1 MAGQGNESAPAA
13 ASRRT
18 HGDCACGSR
27 TSLIYEK
34 GPRTKERFARGNSLS
49 AKYIIGIDL
58 GTTNSALA
66 SCDITI
72 SDEESRIELCSIP
85 QLINPDEVAE
95 RTLLPSF
102 LYIPG
107 ELDFPKGSISVPWDP
122 EARFVVGELAR
133 KRGAESP
140 NRLVASAKS
149 WLSYPEVNRT
159 MPILPWQS
167 PAEVPKLSPVDVSS
181 QYLQHLSKAWEGGHS
196 RKHEEAALAEQEIL
210 LTVPASFNEEAR
222 ELTRRAAEQAGYQ
235 HVTLL
240 EEPQAAFYA
249 WLEAQG
255 DGWRDRIR
263 VGDLVLICDVGGG
276 TTDFSLIMVSE
287 ENGELVLKRV
297 AVGDHILLGG
307 DNMDLALARLLQRR
321 LESSGQRIDT
331 WQLLGLWHQCRFAK
345 EQLFQSPK
353 TKSAPITLLGK
364 GTKLIGGTIKTELA
378 REDLDQVVVEGFFP
392 RVASSELPLRQ
403 RRVGFQELGLPYA
416 ADPAVTKH
424 LARFLSEQ
432 VRNSPESSGIRRGRS
447 GLACPTHVLFNG
459 GVMKAAVLR
468 DRVVEVLNGWLRQEG
483 FDALGAEQI
492 LEAPDL
498 EHAVARGA
506 AYYGKARDGRG
517 VRIRSGAS
525 RTYYIGIESAMP
537 AVPGMEAPL
546 KALCVVP
553 FGMEEGAEATIPNRE
568 FGLVVGEPAEF
579 RFLSSSVRKQDHIG
593 SLLEDWGA
601 DIEELNPL
609 EVTLNVDGQQGAV
622 VPVRLETR
630 VTELGT
636 LEVWCV
642 SRNDAQR
649 WKLELNIREKTTQ

>member
-1 MAGQGNESAPAA
+1 MA
-13 ASRRT
+13 
-18 HGDCACGSR
+18 
-27 TSLIYEK
+27 
-34 GPRTKERFARGNSLS
+34 
-49 AKYIIGIDL
+49 AKYIVGIDL

-66 SCDITI
+66 RCDATA
-72 SDEESRIELCSIP
+72 DEKGSRIEVRGIP
-85 QLINPDEVAE
+85 QLVNPNEVAQ

-107 ELDFPKGSISVPWDP
+107 EFDFPKGSLALPWEP
-122 EARFVVGELAR
+122 EPKFVIGELAR

-140 NRLVASAKS
+140 NRLVSSAKS
-149 WLSYPEVNRT
+149 WLSYAGVDRT
-159 MPILPWQS
+159 APILPWQA
-167 PAEVPKLSPVDVSS
+167 PEEVPKLSPVEASS
-181 QYLQHLSKAWEGGHS
+181 QFLRHLRTVWDSGEAGGQG
-196 RKHEEAALAEQEIL
+196 ELALAEQDVL
-210 LTVPASFNEEAR
+210 LTVPASFDEEAR

-249 WLEAQG
+249 WLESQG
-255 DGWRDRIR
+255 DAWRRRIK
-263 VGDLVLICDVGGG
+263 VGDLVLVCDVGGG
-276 TTDFSLIMVSE
+276 TTDLSLIVVSE
-287 ENGELVLKRV
+287 ENGDLTLKRV

-307 DNMDLALARLLQRR
+307 DNMDLALARVLQQR
-321 LESSGQRIDT
+321 LEASGNRIDT
-331 WQLLGLWHQCRFAK
+331 WQLHGLWHQCRTEK
-345 EQLFQSPK
+345 EKLFESPK
-353 TKSAPITLLGK
+353 TQKRPITLLGK
-364 GTKLIGGTIKTELA
+364 GTKLIGGTIKTELV
-378 REDLDQVVVEGFFP
+378 REDLDQVLVDGFFP
-392 RVASSELPLRQ
+392 KVASGELPARQ

-416 ADPAVTKH
+416 ADPAITKH

-432 VRNSPESSGIRRGRS
+432 VRNSPEAAGIRRGPS
-447 GLACPTHVLFNG
+447 GLACPTHILFNG

-468 DRVVEVLNGWLRQEG
+468 DRVVEVLNSWLRQEG

-492 LEAPDL
+492 LNSHNEAPDL

-506 AYYGKARDGRG
+506 AYYGKARRGRG

-553 FGMEEGAEATIPNRE
+553 FGMEEGTEATIPGRE

-579 RFLSSSVRKQDHIG
+579 RFLSSSVRKQDHVG

-601 DIEELNPL
+601 DIEELSPL
-609 EVTLNVDGQQGAV
+609 EVTLKLDGQQGTV
-622 VPVRLETR
+622 VPVRIETR

-642 SRNDAQR
+642 SRDGTER
-649 WKLELNIREKTTQ
+649 WKLELNIREKTREKTGR

>member
-1 MAGQGNESAPAA
+1 MAAQ
-13 ASRRT
+13 
-18 HGDCACGSR
+18 
-27 TSLIYEK
+27 
-34 GPRTKERFARGNSLS
+34 
-49 AKYIIGIDL
+49 YIVGIDL

-66 SCDITI
+66 RCDATAG
-72 SDEESRIELCSIP
+72 EQESRIEIRSIP
-85 QLINPDEVAE
+85 QLVNPNEVAE

-107 ELDFPKGSISVPWDP
+107 EFDFPSGSLALPWEP
-122 EARFVVGELAR
+122 EPKLVIGELAR

-149 WLSYPEVNRT
+149 WLSSAGVDRT
-159 MPILPWQS
+159 AAILPWQA
-167 PAEVPKLSPVDVSS
+167 PEEVPKLSPLEASS
-181 QYLQHLSKAWEGGHS
+181 QLLRYLRTAWDSGEPGPL
-196 RKHEEAALAEQEIL
+196 ALAEQDVL
-210 LTVPASFNEEAR
+210 LTVPASFDEEAR

-249 WLEAQG
+249 WLESQG
-255 DGWRDRIR
+255 DGWRRRIK
-263 VGDLVLICDVGGG
+263 VGDLVLVCDVGGG

-287 ENGELVLKRV
+287 QKGELSLERV

-307 DNMDLALARLLQRR
+307 DNMDLALARVLQQR
-321 LESSGQRIDT
+321 LEASGQRIDH
-331 WQLLGLWHQCRFAK
+331 WQLQGLWHLCRMAK
-345 EQLFQSPK
+345 EKLFESPK
-353 TKSAPITLLGK
+353 TQNRPITLLGK

-378 REDLDQVVVEGFFP
+378 REDLDQVLVEGFFP
-392 RVASSELPLRQ
+392 KVKSVELPVRQ

-416 ADPAVTKH
+416 ADPAITKH
-424 LARFLSEQ
+424 LARFLTEQ
-432 VRNSPESSGIRRGRS
+432 VRNSPEAAGIRRGGS
-447 GLACPTHVLFNG
+447 GLACPTHILFNG

-468 DRVVEVLNGWLRQEG
+468 NRVVEVLNSWLRQEG
-483 FDALGAEQI
+483 FEALAAEKI

-506 AYYGKARDGRG
+506 AYYGMARRGRG
-517 VRIRSGAS
+517 MRIRSGAS

-553 FGMEEGAEATIPNRE
+553 FGMEEGTEAAISDRE

-579 RFLSSSVRKQDHIG
+579 RFLSSTVRKQDKVG

-601 DIEELNPL
+601 DIEEQSPL
-609 EVTLNVDGQQGAV
+609 KVTLKLNGQLGAV

-642 SRNDAQR
+642 SRDGAHR
-649 WKLELNIREKTTQ
+649 WKLELNIREKTGR

>member
-1 MAGQGNESAPAA
+1 M
-13 ASRRT
+13 
-18 HGDCACGSR
+18 
-27 TSLIYEK
+27 
-34 GPRTKERFARGNSLS
+34 S
-49 AKYIIGIDL
+49 AKYIVGIDL

-66 SCDITI
+66 RYAPEASE
-72 SDEESRIELCSIP
+72 EESRIEICSIP
-85 QLINPDEVAE
+85 QLINPNEVAE

-102 LYIPG
+102 LYIPS
-107 ELDFPKGSISVPWDP
+107 ELDFPKGSISLPWEP
-122 EARFVVGELAR
+122 EPKFVVGELAR

-140 NRLVASAKS
+140 NRLIASAKS
-149 WLSYPEVNRT
+149 WLSYAGVNRT
-159 MPILPWQS
+159 SPILPWQA
-167 PAEVPKLSPVDVSS
+167 PAEVLKLSPVEASS
-181 QYLQHLSKAWEGGHS
+181 QFLEHLSKAWEGSVSG
-196 RKHEEAALAEQEIL
+196 EQGEVPLGEQDIL
-210 LTVPASFNEEAR
+210 LTVPASFDEEAR

-249 WLEAQG
+249 WLESQG
-255 DGWRDRIR
+255 ESWRRRIR
-263 VGDLVLICDVGGG
+263 VGDLVLVCDVGGG

-287 ENGELVLKRV
+287 EDGDLTLKRV

-307 DNMDLALARLLQRR
+307 DNMDLALARLLQQR
-321 LESSGQRIDT
+321 LEASGYRIDT
-331 WQLLGLWHQCRFAK
+331 WQLHGLWHQCRFAK

-353 TKSAPITLLGK
+353 TKTRPITLLGK
-364 GTKLIGGTIKTELA
+364 GTKLVGGTIKTELA
-378 REDLDQVVVEGFFP
+378 REDLDQVLIEGFFP
-392 RVASSELPLRQ
+392 RVASSEMPARQ

-416 ADPAVTKH
+416 ADPAVTRH

-432 VRNSPESSGIRRGRS
+432 VRNSPESAGIRRGPS

-468 DRVVEVLNGWLRQEG
+468 DRVVEVLNTWLEQEG
-483 FDALGAEQI
+483 FNALGAEQI

-506 AYYGKARDGRG
+506 AYYGKARRGQG

-525 RTYYIGIESAMP
+525 RTYYIGIESSMP

-553 FGMEEGAEATIPNRE
+553 FGMEEGTEATIPDRE

-579 RFLSSSVRKQDHIG
+579 RFLSSTIRKQDHAG
-593 SLLEDWGA
+593 NLLEDWGT
-601 DIEELNPL
+601 DLEELSPL
-609 EVTLNVDGQQGAV
+609 EVTLKLDGQQGAV
-622 VPVRLETR
+622 VPVRIETR

-642 SRNDAQR
+642 SRDGTNR
-649 WKLELNIREKTTQ
+649 WKLELNIRETTGR

>member
-1 MAGQGNESAPAA
+1 
-13 ASRRT
+13 
-18 HGDCACGSR
+18 
-27 TSLIYEK
+27 LV
-34 GPRTKERFARGNSLS
+34 

-66 SCDITI
+66 RCDAAAA
-72 SDEESRIELCSIP
+72 EQKGQIEVHSIP
-85 QLINPDEVAE
+85 QLVNANEVAE

-107 ELDFPKGSISVPWDP
+107 EFDFPKGSLALPWEP
-122 EARFVVGELAR
+122 EPKLVIGELAR

-149 WLSYPEVNRT
+149 WLSYAAVDRT
-159 MPILPWQS
+159 APILPWQA
-167 PAEVPKLSPVDVSS
+167 PEEVPKLSPLEASS
-181 QYLQHLSKAWEGGHS
+181 NFLQYLRTVWDSG
-196 RKHEEAALAEQEIL
+196 EAGEQGQFALAEQDVL
-210 LTVPASFNEEAR
+210 LTVPASFDEEAR
-222 ELTRRAAEQAGYQ
+222 ELTRRAAEQAGYD

-249 WLEAQG
+249 WLESQG
-255 DGWRDRIR
+255 DAWRHRIR
-263 VGDLVLICDVGGG
+263 VGNLVLVCDIGGG

-287 ENGELVLKRV
+287 ESGELTLKRV

-307 DNMDLALARLLQRR
+307 DNMDLALARFLQQR
-321 LESSGQRIDT
+321 LEASGNRIDM
-331 WQLLGLWHQCRFAK
+331 WQLQGLWHQCRMAK
-345 EQLFQSPK
+345 EKLFESPK
-353 TKSAPITLLGK
+353 TQTLPITLLGK
-364 GTKLIGGTIKTELA
+364 GTKLVGGTIKTELA
-378 REDLDQVVVEGFFP
+378 REDLNQILVEGFFP
-392 RVASSELPLRQ
+392 KVGSDELPAHQ

-416 ADPAVTKH
+416 ADPAITKH

-432 VRNSPESSGIRRGRS
+432 VRNSPEAAGIRRGGS
-447 GLACPTHVLFNG
+447 GLACPTHILFNG
-459 GVMKAAVLR
+459 GVLKAAVLR
-468 DRVVEVLNGWLRQEG
+468 DRIVEVLNSWLRQEG
-483 FDALGAEQI
+483 FEALGKEQI

-498 EHAVARGA
+498 EHSVARGA
-506 AYYGKARDGRG
+506 AYYGKARRGRG

-525 RTYYIGIESAMP
+525 RTYYIGIESSMP

-553 FGMEEGAEATIPNRE
+553 FGMEEGTEATIPDRE

-579 RFLSSSVRKQDHIG
+579 RFLSSSVRKQDQVG
-593 SLLEDWGA
+593 SLLEDWGD
-601 DIEELNPL
+601 DIEERSPL
-609 EVTLNVDGQQGAV
+609 HVTLKLDGQVGKI

-642 SRNDAQR
+642 SRDGHR
-649 WKLELNIREKTTQ
+649 WKLELNIREKTKR

>member
-1 MAGQGNESAPAA
+1 MAG
-13 ASRRT
+13 
-18 HGDCACGSR
+18 
-27 TSLIYEK
+27 
-34 GPRTKERFARGNSLS
+34 
-49 AKYIIGIDL
+49 KYIVGIDL

-66 SCDITI
+66 RCDATAAG
-72 SDEESRIELCSIP
+72 SAAEEESRIEIRGIP
-85 QLINPDEVAE
+85 QLVNPNEVAE

-107 ELDFPKGSISVPWDP
+107 EFDFPKGSLALPWEP
-122 EARFVVGELAR
+122 EPKLVIGELAR

-149 WLSYPEVNRT
+149 WLSYAGVDRT
-159 MPILPWQS
+159 APILPWQA
-167 PAEVPKLSPVDVSS
+167 PAEVPKLSPVEASS
-181 QYLQHLSKAWEGGHS
+181 QLLRYLRTVWDSS
-196 RKHEEAALAEQEIL
+196 EAGEQFALAEQDVL
-210 LTVPASFNEEAR
+210 LTVPASFDEEAR
-222 ELTRRAAEQAGYQ
+222 ELTRRAAEQAGYP

-240 EEPQAAFYA
+240 EEPLAAFYA
-249 WLEAQG
+249 WLESQG
-255 DGWRDRIR
+255 DDWRRRIK
-263 VGDLVLICDVGGG
+263 VGDLVLVCDVGGG
-276 TTDFSLIMVSE
+276 TTDLSLIVVSE
-287 ENGELVLKRV
+287 EGGELTLKRV

-307 DNMDLALARLLQRR
+307 DNMDLALARVLQQR
-321 LESSGQRIDT
+321 LEASGNRIDT
-331 WQLLGLWHQCRFAK
+331 WQLHGLWHQSRIAK
-345 EQLFQSPK
+345 EKLFESPK
-353 TKSAPITLLGK
+353 TQKRPITLLGK

-378 REDLDQVVVEGFFP
+378 REDLDQILGEGFFP
-392 RVASSELPLRQ
+392 KVASGELPARQ

-416 ADPAVTKH
+416 ADPAITKH

-432 VRNSPESSGIRRGRS
+432 VRNSPEAAGIRRGPS

-468 DRVVEVLNGWLRQEG
+468 DRLVEVLNSWLRQEG

-498 EHAVARGA
+498 EHAVALGA
-506 AYYGKARDGRG
+506 AYYGRARRGRG

-537 AVPGMEAPL
+537 AVPGMEAPI

-553 FGMEEGAEATIPNRE
+553 FGMEEGSEATIPGRE

-579 RFLSSSVRKQDHIG
+579 RFLSSSVRKQDQVG

-601 DIEELNPL
+601 DIEELSPL
-609 EVTLNVDGQQGAV
+609 EVTLKLDGQQGTV
-622 VPVRLETR
+622 VPVRIETR
-630 VTELGT
+630 ITELGT

-642 SRNDAQR
+642 SRDGAER
-649 WKLELNIREKTTQ
+649 WKLELNIREKHGR

>member
-1 MAGQGNESAPAA
+1 MA
-13 ASRRT
+13 
-18 HGDCACGSR
+18 
-27 TSLIYEK
+27 
-34 GPRTKERFARGNSLS
+34 
-49 AKYIIGIDL
+49 AKYIVGIDL

-66 SCDITI
+66 RCDASVTG
-72 SDEESRIELCSIP
+72 EESRIEVRSIP
-85 QLINPDEVAE
+85 QLVNPNEVAE

-107 ELDFPKGSISVPWDP
+107 EFDFPKGSLSLPWEP
-122 EARFVVGELAR
+122 EPKFVIGELAR

-149 WLSYPEVNRT
+149 WLSYSGVDRT
-159 MPILPWQS
+159 APILPWQ
-167 PAEVPKLSPVDVSS
+167 AAEEVPKLSPVEASS
-181 QYLQHLSKAWEGGHS
+181 QFLRYLRTVWESG
-196 RKHEEAALAEQEIL
+196 EAVEQAELALAEQDVL
-210 LTVPASFNEEAR
+210 LTVPASFDEEAR
-222 ELTRRAAEQAGYQ
+222 ELTRRAAEQAGYP

-240 EEPQAAFYA
+240 EEPLAAFYA
-249 WLEAQG
+249 WLESQG
-255 DGWRDRIR
+255 DAWRRRIK
-263 VGDLVLICDVGGG
+263 VGDLVLVCDVGGG
-276 TTDFSLIMVSE
+276 TTDLSLIVVSE
-287 ENGELVLKRV
+287 ENGDLTLKRV

-307 DNMDLALARLLQRR
+307 DNMDLALARILQQR
-321 LESSGQRIDT
+321 LEALGNRIDT
-331 WQLLGLWHQCRFAK
+331 WQLHGLWHQCRIEK
-345 EQLFQSPK
+345 ERLFESPK
-353 TKSAPITLLGK
+353 TQKRPITLLGK
-364 GTKLIGGTIKTELA
+364 GTKLIGGTIKTELL
-378 REDLDQVVVEGFFP
+378 REDLDQVLVEGFFP
-392 RVASSELPLRQ
+392 KVASGELPARQ

-416 ADPAVTKH
+416 ADPAITKH

-432 VRNSPESSGIRRGRS
+432 VRNSPEAAGIRRGRS
-447 GLACPTHVLFNG
+447 GLACPTHILFNG

-468 DRVVEVLNGWLRQEG
+468 ARVVEVLNNWLRQEG
-483 FDALGAEQI
+483 FDVLGAEQI

-506 AYYGKARDGRG
+506 AYYGKARRGRG

-553 FGMEEGAEATIPNRE
+553 FGMEEGTEATIPGRE

-579 RFLSSSVRKQDHIG
+579 RFLSSSVRKQDHVG

-601 DIEELNPL
+601 DIEELSPL
-609 EVTLNVDGQQGAV
+609 EVTLNLDGQQGAV

-642 SRNDAQR
+642 SRDGAQR
-649 WKLELNIREKTTQ
+649 WKLELNIREKTGR

>member
-1 MAGQGNESAPAA
+1 MA
-13 ASRRT
+13 
-18 HGDCACGSR
+18 
-27 TSLIYEK
+27 
-34 GPRTKERFARGNSLS
+34 

-66 SCDITI
+66 RCDATAAE
-72 SDEESRIELCSIP
+72 EESRIEVRSIP
-85 QLINPDEVAE
+85 QLVNPNEVAD

-107 ELDFPKGSISVPWDP
+107 EFDFPKGSLALPWEP
-122 EARFVVGELAR
+122 EPKFVIGELAR

-140 NRLVASAKS
+140 NRLVVSAKS
-149 WLSYPEVNRT
+149 WLSYAGVNRT
-159 MPILPWQS
+159 GPILPWQA
-167 PAEVPKLSPVDVSS
+167 PAEVPKVSPVEASS
-181 QYLQHLSKAWEGGHS
+181 QFLQYLRTVWDNAETGEQLAF
-196 RKHEEAALAEQEIL
+196 AEQDVL
-210 LTVPASFNEEAR
+210 LTVPASFDEEAR
-222 ELTRRAAEQAGYQ
+222 ELTRRAAEQAGFQ

-240 EEPQAAFYA
+240 EEPLAAFYA
-249 WLEAQG
+249 WLESQG
-255 DGWRDRIR
+255 DAWRRRIK
-263 VGDLVLICDVGGG
+263 VGDLVLVCDVGGG
-276 TTDFSLIMVSE
+276 TTDLSLITVSE
-287 ENGELVLKRV
+287 ENGELTLKRV

-307 DNMDLALARLLQRR
+307 DNMDLALARALQQR
-321 LESSGQRIDT
+321 LEASGHRIDT
-331 WQLLGLWHQCRFAK
+331 WQLHGLWHQSRIAK
-345 EQLFQSPK
+345 EKLFESPRTQK
-353 TKSAPITLLGK
+353 LPITLLGK
-364 GTKLIGGTIKTELA
+364 GTKLVGGTIKTELA
-378 REDLDQVVVEGFFP
+378 REDLEQVLVEGFFP
-392 RVASSELPLRQ
+392 NVASSELPARQ

-416 ADPAVTKH
+416 ADPAITKH

-432 VRNSPESSGIRRGRS
+432 VRNSPEAADIRRGRS

-468 DRVVEVLNGWLRQEG
+468 DRVVEVLNSWLRKEG

-492 LEAPDL
+492 LNSHNDASDL

-506 AYYGKARDGRG
+506 AYYGKARRGRG
-517 VRIRSGAS
+517 VRVRSGAS

-553 FGMEEGAEATIPNRE
+553 FGMEEGTEATIPDRE

-579 RFLSSSVRKQDHIG
+579 RFLSSSVRKQDHAG
-593 SLLEDWGA
+593 SLLEDWGS
-601 DIEELNPL
+601 DLEELSPL
-609 EVTLNVDGQQGAV
+609 EVTLKLDGQQGTV

-642 SRNDAQR
+642 SRDGTQR
-649 WKLELNIREKTTQ
+649 WKLELNIREKTGK

>member
-1 MAGQGNESAPAA
+1 MA
-13 ASRRT
+13 
-18 HGDCACGSR
+18 
-27 TSLIYEK
+27 
-34 GPRTKERFARGNSLS
+34 
-49 AKYIIGIDL
+49 AKYIVGIDL

-66 SCDITI
+66 RCDNTI
-72 SDEESRIELCSIP
+72 PGEDGRIEVRSIP
-85 QLINPDEVAE
+85 QLVNPNEVAE

-107 ELDFPKGSISVPWDP
+107 EFDFPKGSLSLPWEP
-122 EARFVVGELAR
+122 ESKFVVGELAR

-149 WLSYPEVNRT
+149 WLSYSGVDRT
-159 MPILPWQS
+159 GPILPWQ
-167 PAEVPKLSPVDVSS
+167 AAEEVPKLSPVEASS
-181 QYLQHLSKAWEGGHS
+181 EFLRYLRTVWDSG
-196 RKHEEAALAEQEIL
+196 EAVEQGELALAEQDVL
-210 LTVPASFNEEAR
+210 LTVPASFDEDAR
-222 ELTRRAAEQAGYQ
+222 ELTRRAAEQAGYP

-240 EEPQAAFYA
+240 EEPLAAFYA
-249 WLEAQG
+249 WLESQG
-255 DGWRDRIR
+255 DAWRRRIK
-263 VGDLVLICDVGGG
+263 VGDLVLVCDVGGG
-276 TTDFSLIMVSE
+276 TTDLSLIVVSE
-287 ENGELVLKRV
+287 ENGDLTLKRV

-307 DNMDLALARLLQRR
+307 DNMDLALARILRQR
-321 LESSGQRIDT
+321 LEALGNRIDT
-331 WQLLGLWHQCRFAK
+331 WQLHGLWHQCRIEK
-345 EQLFQSPK
+345 ERLFESPK
-353 TKSAPITLLGK
+353 TQKRPITLLGK
-364 GTKLIGGTIKTELA
+364 GTKLIGGTIKTELL
-378 REDLDQVVVEGFFP
+378 REDLDQVLVEGFFP
-392 RVASSELPLRQ
+392 KVSSGELPARQ

-416 ADPAVTKH
+416 ADPAITKH

-432 VRNSPESSGIRRGRS
+432 VRNSPEAAGIRRGRS
-447 GLACPTHVLFNG
+447 GLACPTHILFNG

-468 DRVVEVLNGWLRQEG
+468 TRVVEVLNSWLRQEG
-483 FDALGAEQI
+483 FDVLGAEQI

-506 AYYGKARDGRG
+506 AYYGKARRGRG

-553 FGMEEGAEATIPNRE
+553 FGMEEGTEATIPGRE

-579 RFLSSSVRKQDHIG
+579 RFLSSSVRKQDHVG

-601 DIEELNPL
+601 DIEELSPL
-609 EVTLNVDGQQGAV
+609 EVTLNLDGQQGAV

-642 SRNDAQR
+642 SRDGAQR
-649 WKLELNIREKTTQ
+649 WKLELNIREKTGR

>member
-1 MAGQGNESAPAA
+1 LA
-13 ASRRT
+13 
-18 HGDCACGSR
+18 
-27 TSLIYEK
+27 
-34 GPRTKERFARGNSLS
+34 
-49 AKYIIGIDL
+49 AKYIVGIDL

-66 SCDITI
+66 RCDATAE
-72 SDEESRIELCSIP
+72 EESRIEVRSIP
-85 QLINPDEVAE
+85 QLVNPNEVAE
-95 RTLLPSF
+95 RSLLPSF

-107 ELDFPKGSISVPWDP
+107 EFDFPKGSLSLPWDAEP
-122 EARFVVGELAR
+122 KLVIGELAR

-149 WLSYPEVNRT
+149 WLSYAAVNRT
-159 MPILPWQS
+159 APILPWQA
-167 PAEVPKLSPVDVSS
+167 PEEVPKLSPVEASS
-181 QYLQHLSKAWEGGHS
+181 QFLQYFRAVWDSGEAGEQ
-196 RKHEEAALAEQEIL
+196 RKLALAEQDVL
-210 LTVPASFNEEAR
+210 LTVPASFDEDAR

-235 HVTLL
+235 QVTLL

-249 WLEAQG
+249 WLESQG
-255 DGWRDRIR
+255 DAWRTRIK
-263 VGDLVLICDVGGG
+263 VGDLVLVCDVGGG
-276 TTDFSLIMVSE
+276 TTDFSLITVSE
-287 ENGELVLKRV
+287 ESGELTLKRV

-307 DNMDLALARLLQRR
+307 DNMDLALARVLQGR
-321 LESSGQRIDT
+321 LKASGHIIDT
-331 WQLLGLWHQCRFAK
+331 WQLHGLWHQCRIAK
-345 EQLFQSPK
+345 EKLFESRKTQKSPV
-353 TKSAPITLLGK
+353 TLLGK

-378 REDLDQVVVEGFFP
+378 REDLDQVLLEGFFP
-392 RVASSELPLRQ
+392 KVASDELPARQ

-416 ADPAVTKH
+416 ADPAITKH

-432 VRNSPESSGIRRGRS
+432 VRSSPESAGIRRGRS
-447 GLACPTHVLFNG
+447 GLACPTHILFNG

-468 DRVVEVLNGWLRQEG
+468 DRVVEVLNNWLRQEG
-483 FDALGAEQI
+483 LDALKAEQI

-506 AYYGKARDGRG
+506 AYYGKARRGRG

-553 FGMEEGAEATIPNRE
+553 FGMEEGTEATIPDKE

-579 RFLSSSVRKQDHIG
+579 RFLSSSVRKQDQAG
-593 SLLEDWGA
+593 SLLEDWGSEL
-601 DIEELNPL
+601 EELSPL
-609 EVTLNVDGQQGAV
+609 EVTLKLDGQRGTV
-622 VPVRLETR
+622 LPVQLETR

-642 SRNDAQR
+642 SRDGTNR
-649 WKLELNIREKTTQ
+649 WKLELNIREKTAR